1 MLAGIRASLTR
12 VLVCLIVTSMI
23 LLDRDRQ
30 IVLSV
35 GRFGQ
40 LAAGHIRTMHFTG
53 SSDTPMYRAL
63 NRLVETKFLARLERR
78 MIGGTGAG
86 SGQYVYQLGRQG
98 WALCGREGAYW
109 PFRAVKL
116 HSMAI
121 ADAYTALLEYEQKGR
136 LRIDNFETEPDSHRK
151 VGNVIVRPDLFID
164 IADIAKRRNLA
175 FWVEIDMGTE
185 RQTQINDKLAGYLAA
200 LEAAETFVPFVLFIA
215 PDDERAAKLR
225 YWIKQYGAE
234 ESKMFMVS
242 TTHEFAPLIFG

>member
-1 MLAGIRASLTR
+1 
-12 VLVCLIVTSMI
+12 MI

-40 LAAGHIRTMHFTG
+40 LAAGHIRTMHFEG

-63 NRLVETKFLARLERR
+63 ARLVEQKFLSRLERR

-86 SGQYVYQLGRQG
+86 SGQFVFQLGRKG
-98 WALCGREGAYW
+98 WALCGKEGTYW

-116 HSMAI
+116 HTMAI
-121 ADAYTALLEYEQKGR
+121 ADAYTALLDYQKRGR
-136 LRIDNFETEPDSHRK
+136 IRIESFDAEPESHRK
-151 VGNVIVRPDLFID
+151 VGNVIVRPDLFVD
-164 IADIAKRRNLA
+164 IADLGKRRNLA

-185 RQTQINDKLAGYLAA
+185 RQAQITEKLTSYVAA
-200 LEAAETFVPFVLFIA
+200 MNAAESFVPYVLFIA

-225 YWIKQYGAE
+225 YWIKQHGE
-234 ESKMFMVS
+234 GDSELFLVS
-242 TTHEFAPLIFG
+242 TASAFAPLIFG